1 MPKNNQ
7 NSAVSAKP
15 QPEDKPQ
22 EPILLNWAQSK
33 ILRTEKLGRLA
44 LVMVIVLLTFTL
56 FSIAWG
62 IFATFSG
69 LILLFVS
76 AWLLALLLTPITRL
90 LIDMGIPKLVSV
102 IGSYLSVLALLAIF
116 MVLVVPGLI
125 TQTQDL
131 ISSIG
136 SISNEIQKSLNDWL
150 KGLGLGSISINDFV
164 GALQTF
170 GTDVLKNALNTITG
184 IAGFII
190 QLLLVFII
198 SFSLLAG
205 RKYSDSDL
213 YYNVAN
219 DRSRL
224 WRKFPP
230 SWLEFYKRLQQSLES
245 NFGVFLGGQLT
256 VAVVYGIT
264 VGILMSVT
272 GFKYSVTT
280 ACVCGLLMIIPFF
293 GGPLSLLP
301 PLLVSFGSKEDRPI
315 IIVLIILFVI
325 QTALLN
331 VILPKLV
338 GGKVGIG
345 PLTTL
350 FVLLAGSQV
359 GGIFGVLLAVPLA
372 GVVKN
377 MTEYLLIKIE
387 EDADK
392 VNPPTNTVSA
402 PSKAKTKAEQTK
414 AMEQGNKLTPNAE
427 PPSQVDIALEALIKD
442 NDS

>member
-7 NSAVSAKP
+7 NAAVSAKP

-22 EPILLNWAQSK
+22 EPTLLNWAQSK

-90 LIDMGIPKLVSV
+90 LINMGIPKLVSV
-102 IGSYLSVLALLAIF
+102 VGSYLSVLALLAIF

-131 ISSIG
+131 IGSLG

-205 RKYSDSDL
+205 RRYTDTNPYSNDID
-213 YYNVAN
+213 

-230 SWLEFYKRLQQSLES
+230 SWLQFYKRLQQSLES

-256 VAVVYGIT
+256 VAVIYGIT

-392 VNPPTNTVSA
+392 VNPAPTTVTA
-402 PSKAKTKAEQTK
+402 PSKAQTKAEQTK

-427 PPSQVDIALEALIKD
+427 PPSQVDIALEALIKS